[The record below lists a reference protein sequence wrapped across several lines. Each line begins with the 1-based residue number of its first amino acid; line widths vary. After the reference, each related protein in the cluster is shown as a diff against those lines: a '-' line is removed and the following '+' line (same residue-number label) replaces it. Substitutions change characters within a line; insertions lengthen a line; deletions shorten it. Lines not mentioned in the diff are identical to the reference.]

1 MNNQMKGYTWLSLG
15 GSRAQELLSLWSR
28 GAAPSQCGSVHP
40 LGSSTNFALLGF
52 YGGFL
57 T

>member
-28 GAAPSQCGSVHP
+28 GAAPSQRGSVHP
-40 LGSSTNFALLGF
+40 LGSSTDFALLGF